1 MYEGLSLSKSRFEN
15 GSLNSM
21 LLLKKLLKAKSFKD
35 KVRKESIDVILPEGI
50 SLSEDISNPLT
61 RGIRLTDLRGLTSA
75 I

>member
-50 SLSEDISNPLT
+50 SLSEDIP
-61 RGIRLTDLRGLTSA
+61 
-75 I
+75 